1 MIPRPSLL
9 IVTCAACLSVSA
21 RSVEASQAQN
31 LISPILA
38 KTSQPAN
45 RPLWASPIVLGGA
58 GAVAIVGVTAVVVLK
73 RIGRTTP
80 EILEPITSELNP
92 APPSLPSSPSL
103 PLSVSTLN
111 GSALKSELPN
121 SRPNAHNGNGRSQ
134 TTLQS
139 EIPETLTQVV
149 DSPKPTTPQPQPKIE
164 ETTRLAKV
172 NIVEE
177 LIQELRSP
185 DPVKRRKVIWEL
197 GQRGDTRAVQPLVD
211 LLIDSDSKQRSLI
224 LSTLSEIGTRT
235 LKPMTRALAVSLQD
249 ENAEVRKNAIRDLTR
264 VYDMVSQISNL
275 LHKATEDSDQDVQE
289 TAKWALGQLNR
300 IRQVPGDNLPTLK
313 NSISPPENLP

>member
-31 LISPILA
+31 LASPVLA
-38 KTSQPAN
+38 KTGQPAN
-45 RPLWASPIVLGGA
+45 PPLWASPIVLGGA
-58 GAVAIVGVTAVVVLK
+58 GAVAIVGVAVVIALK
-73 RIGRTTP
+73 RMGQTTP
-80 EILEPITSELNP
+80 DILEPITPDLNP
-92 APPSLPSSPSL
+92 APPSLPASPSL
-103 PLSVSTLN
+103 PLSVPTLN
-111 GSALKSELPN
+111 GSTLKSELAN
-121 SRPNAHNGNGRSQ
+121 SRPTSQNGNGRSQ

-139 EIPETLTQVV
+139 EIAEPLTQVV
-149 DSPKPTTPQPQPKIE
+149 NSPKPTELESQPKLE

-172 NIVEE
+172 NIVDE
-177 LIQELRSP
+177 LIQDLRSP

-275 LHKATEDSDQDVQE
+275 LHKATEDSDKDVQE

-300 IRQVPGDNLPTLK
+300 IRQVPTDNLPALK
-313 NSISPPENLP
+313 NSVSPPESLP

>member
-1 MIPRPSLL
+1 
-9 IVTCAACLSVSA
+9 
-21 RSVEASQAQN
+21 
-31 LISPILA
+31 
-38 KTSQPAN
+38 
-45 RPLWASPIVLGGA
+45 
-58 GAVAIVGVTAVVVLK
+58 
-73 RIGRTTP
+73 
-80 EILEPITSELNP
+80 
-92 APPSLPSSPSL
+92 
-103 PLSVSTLN
+103 
-111 GSALKSELPN
+111 
-121 SRPNAHNGNGRSQ
+121 
-134 TTLQS
+134 
-139 EIPETLTQVV
+139 
-149 DSPKPTTPQPQPKIE
+149 
-164 ETTRLAKV
+164 
-172 NIVEE
+172 
-177 LIQELRSP
+177 LRSP

-300 IRQVPGDNLPTLK
+300 IRQVPGDLPALK